1 MSWMDCWRHCYR
13 CGVSDGNDDLSGGS
27 VRDAD
32 DRVVDGM
39 SPDWTAIDYPLAY
52 PAPIRSP

>member
-1 MSWMDCWRHCYR
+1 MDCWRHCYR